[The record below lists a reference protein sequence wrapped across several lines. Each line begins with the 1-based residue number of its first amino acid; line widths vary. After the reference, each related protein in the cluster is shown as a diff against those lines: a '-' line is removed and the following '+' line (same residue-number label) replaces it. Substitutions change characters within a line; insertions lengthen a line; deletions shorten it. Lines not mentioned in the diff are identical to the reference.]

1 MLEHNAH
8 KLKRHAV
15 HPRCSST
22 NHLLFAPIMLWH
34 FDVLRS
40 FPTLL
45 EFLPILHCPI
55 FSWWEN
61 HLGSVAAPAGTE
73 PGEGRRA
80 VPDTGTETGD
90 AITRLL
96 TRLIAGLESF
106 IAVSPPSISEADCY
120 KRKRKNNARSP
131 HLHPSFT
138 LHLKKTN
145 PDYEILNCQIFFWEN
160 YYWTWSVLIQLYK
173 MQISG
178 THDSIDSTILSNT
191 EYWILVYWIL
201 NYFGSNTILL
211 ITIFLDSNTSLPNP
225 QLTESL
231 GVEVFSIFFGFQCM
245 VSVILQSTY
254 LHSTIWPKFQQN
266 H

>member
-45 EFLPILHCPI
+45 EFLPILHCPV

-61 HLGSVAAPAGTE
+61 HLGSGS
-73 PGEGRRA
+73 GRYWTRGRPRSCSWYRYRNRGWHHTPTNKA
-80 VPDTGTETGD
+80 DRWARVIHCS
-90 AITRLL
+90 ITFYIRSRLL
-96 TRLIAGLESF
+96 QKKKKKQCKITTFAPMF
-106 IAVSPPSISEADCY
+106 HTPS
-120 KRKRKNNARSP
+120 
-131 HLHPSFT
+131 
-138 LHLKKTN
+138 KKTN

-191 EYWILVYWIL
+191 DWGSDERANYW
-201 NYFGSNTILL
+201 GRCT
-211 ITIFLDSNTSLPNP
+211 LPTN
-225 QLTESL
+225 
-231 GVEVFSIFFGFQCM
+231 
-245 VSVILQSTY
+245 
-254 LHSTIWPKFQQN
+254 
-266 H
+266 

>member
-1 MLEHNAH
+1 MSFQ
-8 KLKRHAV
+8 
-15 HPRCSST
+15 PCSNSCPFFIV
-22 NHLLFAPIMLWH
+22 LF
-34 FDVLRS
+34 
-40 FPTLL
+40 
-45 EFLPILHCPI
+45 FLDGKTIL
-55 FSWWEN
+55 
-61 HLGSVAAPAGTE
+61 VAAPAGTE
-73 PGEGRRA
+73 PGEGRGA

-90 AITRLL
+90 DITRLL
-96 TRLIAGLESF
+96 TRLIAGLEWF
-106 IAVSPPSISEADCY
+106 IAVSPSISEADCY

-131 HLHPSFT
+131 HLHPCFT

-211 ITIFLDSNTSLPNP
+211 ITELFFWIQILVYRTLNSL
-225 QLTESL
+225 
-231 GVEVFSIFFGFQCM
+231 
-245 VSVILQSTY
+245 
-254 LHSTIWPKFQQN
+254 N